1 MLSTLPLV
9 FRSFKSSLKIH
20 IFFLLVNSKG
30 FAGCHIYYERD
41 GGEGER
47 EMLRLTADSARG
59 MPDRFILVDE
69 SYRIRFFNPKN
80 VNVHPLRC
88 LRTERC
94 CSRCVIFAGHK
105 AVGP

>member
-1 MLSTLPLV
+1 
-9 FRSFKSSLKIH
+9 
-20 IFFLLVNSKG
+20 
-30 FAGCHIYYERD
+30 
-41 GGEGER
+41 
-47 EMLRLTADSARG
+47 MLRLTADSARG

-88 LRTERC
+88 LKTER